1 MQSTL
6 LKDSTG
12 NTSSKRVFG
21 AIGLVAFFAISIV
34 LSIHSVKTGNDVG
47 SNASGLLTT
56 MAVVSGSL
64 LGVGVV
70 EKFATGGKR

>member
-1 MQSTL
+1 MKGTL
-6 LKDSTG
+6 LKDCNG
-12 NTSSKRVFG
+12 HVSSKRVFG
-21 AIGLVAFFAISIV
+21 AIGLVAFFATSII
-34 LSIHSVKTGNDVG
+34 LSAISVKTGNDVG

-70 EKFATGGKR
+70 EQFAKGGKR